1 MFEIRTQLSRDSSGS
16 TPWESLGSPTLL
28 RSPTSGFP
36 LPDGLYEDAT
46 FPKQHMPIRE
56 EFVWKRPQE
65 ICKSPQFITDG
76 ATHDCWFLSAVASL
90 SLNPFLLHQVVP
102 PGQGFQGGY
111 NGCFRFRGPFG
122 KKNDFG
128 IVYWHA
134 YSVTGLETIKTKGS
148 PVQLVRIRNPWDGRC
163 LFIVFSLP
171 IRMSPE
177 DFCQNFDMVEV
188 CHLSGDALS
197 ESKVKKPW
205 KCTLH
210 HGHWIPQRGLP
221 QYSLTLL
228 EEDDPSDPEQMCSF
242 LLALMQKHTHK
253 TGVLS
258 NTELRIYKVSHF
270 CFLSVYY
277 WICKLQS
284 DWLDVYRFSDGY
296 NEHFKEMMS

>member
-1 MFEIRTQLSRDSSGS
+1 MWALKSSSVWKESSKKTGNSGETGFSLFWLADSYSGS
-16 TPWESLGSPTLL
+16 SLI
-28 RSPTSGFP
+28 
-36 LPDGLYEDAT
+36 GL
-46 FPKQHMPIRE
+46 
-56 EFVWKRPQE
+56 
-65 ICKSPQFITDG
+65 
-76 ATHDCWFLSAVASL
+76 
-90 SLNPFLLHQVVP
+90 
-102 PGQGFQGGY
+102 
-111 NGCFRFRGPFG
+111 
-122 KKNDFG
+122 
-128 IVYWHA
+128 
-134 YSVTGLETIKTKGS
+134 
-148 PVQLVRIRNPWDGRC
+148 DGRC

-210 HGHWIPQRGLP
+210 HGHWIPQRGTWAALFTLIHKYHTTSTEELVTVLCSHVFVGLP